1 MALARRRPQSQMA
14 KMREQLKKRNLD
26 LKFYR
31 QKAKDVQP
39 HFMDSVQTVA
49 GAAVAGFVQTN
60 DFAIPSTIAGIKT
73 EAIVGS
79 VLLGYGLMQ
88 ADKIGDKTGG
98 MLPKLMINLGTGM
111 LCTYTADKI
120 FTTFNE

>member
-14 KMREQLKKRNLD
+14 KMREQLKKRNMD

-39 HFMDSVQTVA
+39 HLMDSVQTVS
-49 GAAVAGFVQTN
+49 GAAIAGFVQTN
-60 DFAIPSTIAGIKT
+60 DYFIPSKLAGIKT
-73 EAIVGS
+73 EAIIGG
-79 VLLGYGLMQ
+79 VLLGVGLMQ

-111 LCTYTADKI
+111 LCTFTADEIHNK
-120 FTTFNE
+120 FNK